1 MLSELAE
8 ILNFKVLILK
18 SLYFK
23 MQNIIIPSEF
33 TARYFKLLGDDNINF
48 LDFCKKPLRK
58 CIRLNTLKVKNTGKF
73 VENLNERY
81 KLEKVPFCDYAY
93 FIDSHNP
100 GKMPE
105 YFFGEIYI
113 QDAASLI
120 PPIALNLN
128 PDGDEFVF
136 DACAAPGSK
145 TTQMAQIMNNKGCI
159 VANDASDDRIKALFF
174 NLESYGVLNVVVTG
188 MNLERM
194 RTDEGISERFDKI
207 LVDAPCS
214 CEGTVRKDRKV
225 LSRWGVNLINFLSV
239 QQKKIIANA
248 INMLKKDGTL
258 VYSTCTLAPEE
269 NEGVIAHAVRNFDV
283 EVEKIYI
290 KNLKTREGI
299 TEWNGNDFCRDMKK
313 CIRIYPQ
320 DNDTEGFFVAKLRKI

>member
-1 MLSELAE
+1 M
-8 ILNFKVLILK
+8 K
-18 SLYFK
+18 
-23 MQNIIIPSEF
+23 IIFPSEF
-33 TARYFKLLGDDNINF
+33 KERYSELLGDENKIF
-48 LDFCKKPLRK
+48 LDYCAMPLKK
-58 CIRLNTLKVKNTGKF
+58 CIRLNTLKVKDVSKF

-81 KLEKVPFCDYAY
+81 KLENVPFCDYAY
-93 FIDSHNP
+93 FIDNLNP

-113 QDAASLI
+113 QEAASLI
-120 PPIALNLN
+120 PPLAMNLN
-128 PDGDEFVF
+128 PERDEFVF

-145 TTQMAQIMNNKGCI
+145 TTQIAQLMNNKGCI
-159 VANDASDDRIKALFF
+159 VANDASDERIKALFF

-188 MNLERM
+188 MDLERM
-194 RTDEGISERFDKI
+194 RTDESISKRFDKI

-239 QQKKIIANA
+239 QQKKIIRNA
-248 INMLKKDGTL
+248 INMLKKDGIL
-258 VYSTCTLAPEE
+258 IYSTCTLAPEE
-269 NEGVIAHAVRNFDV
+269 NEGVIDYAIRNFDV
-283 EVEKIYI
+283 EIERVDI

-299 TEWNGNDFCRDMKK
+299 TEWNGNDFGRDMKK

>member
-1 MLSELAE
+1 MGD
-8 ILNFKVLILK
+8 IV
-18 SLYFK
+18 
-23 MQNIIIPSEF
+23 IPSEF
-33 TARYFKLLGDDNINF
+33 NERYSKLLGEDNKIF
-48 LDFCKKPLRK
+48 LDFCKKPLKK
-58 CIRLNTLKVKNTGKF
+58 CIRINTLKVKNTDKF
-73 VENLNERY
+73 IENLDERY
-81 KLEKVPFCDYAY
+81 KLEKVPFCPYAY
-93 FIDSHNP
+93 FIDHLNP

-159 VANDASDDRIKALFF
+159 VANDASNDRIKALFF
-174 NLESYGVLNVVVTG
+174 NLESYGVMNIIVTG
-188 MNLERM
+188 INMERPVPEKLYNKF
-194 RTDEGISERFDKI
+194 TQI

-225 LSRWGVNLINFLSV
+225 LSRWSVRLLNFLSV
-239 QQKKIIANA
+239 QQKKIIKNA
-248 INMLKKDGTL
+248 INMLKKDGIL

-269 NEGVIAHAVRNFDV
+269 NEEVIDYALGNFDV
-283 EVEKIYI
+283 EVEEIEI
-290 KNLKTREGI
+290 KNLKIREGI
-299 TEWNGNDFCRDMKK
+299 TEWNGNDLSKDLKK